1 MTSGSAS
8 DDARFPWGYFVATLV
23 PVILISLLTVLPLI
37 LAPEESMG
45 WLMLCSLLI
54 GPVAA
59 IPEIEELN
67 IGHHV
72 VSRAVFVGLDAA
84 IRELRAAMDA
94 GRRRP

>member
-59 IPEIEELN
+59 I
-67 IGHHV
+67 V
-72 VSRAVFVGLDAA
+72 VGWGLFRIWRGDARHFPALRWLVFLPLLVTFVGFAF
-84 IRELRAAMDA
+84 
-94 GRRRP
+94 G